1 MSVSTFLTLRAPDF
15 AAIRRISLTLII
27 PLPQGPLPRDLHGE
41 HQQTAPKPRRIRHH
55 LLAPCPARGA
65 SGYSWGSVRE
75 RRFARP
81 VVGICQRGPTESRA
95 VAAALSSP

>member
-41 HQQTAPKPRRIRHH
+41 HQQTTPKRRRIRYHF
-55 LLAPCPARGA
+55 LAPRHAQSAIAC
-65 SGYSWGSVRE
+65 SWGSVRA
-75 RRFARP
+75 RRLAQP
-81 VVGICQRGPTESRA
+81 VAGVCPRGPTENRA
-95 VAAALSSP
+95 VAAGLSSP